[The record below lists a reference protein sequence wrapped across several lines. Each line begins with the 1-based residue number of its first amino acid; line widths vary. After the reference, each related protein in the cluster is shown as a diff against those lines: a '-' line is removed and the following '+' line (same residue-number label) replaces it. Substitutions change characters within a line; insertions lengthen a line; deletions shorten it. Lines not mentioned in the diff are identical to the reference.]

1 VLYLYAITEHPA
13 PALPAQPGL
22 DDAPLLAIDA
32 GPVAGVASELA
43 GAPPPPGEEALW
55 RHEAVAEALMADR
68 PVLPVRFGT
77 AFASEAEVR
86 SELTERAEPL
96 AAALRRVTGHV
107 EMGVR
112 ARLSGPGED
121 AAAPES
127 GTAYVQARLEI
138 RRRAES
144 EADAVHVPLAA
155 LATASVRRLRD
166 RPVPMLAGAYL
177 VPEGRVPEFTAAV
190 DRLAAEQPEARL
202 VCTGPWPPYSFAEGL
217 DA

>member
-13 PALPAQPGL
+13 PPLPAQPGHE
-22 DDAPLLAIDA
+22 DAPLEAIAHD
-32 GPVAGVASELA
+32 GVAAVASALDH
-43 GAPPPPGEEALW
+43 GPPAPGEEALW

-77 AFASEAEVR
+77 AFATHEAVEQA
-86 SELTERAEPL
+86 LAER
-96 AAALRRVTGHV
+96 AAALRVALHRVEGHV

-112 ARLSGPGED
+112 ARLSEPRDEG
-121 AAAPES
+121 APAS
-127 GTAYVQARLEI
+127 GTAYLEARLAL
-138 RRRAES
+138 RRRAEE

-155 LATASVRRLRD
+155 LATAAVRRLREQ
-166 RPVPMLAGAYL
+166 PVPMLAGAYL
-177 VPEGRVPEFTAAV
+177 VPAGSVADFAAAV
-190 DRLAAEQPEARL
+190 DRLAAEHPGARV